1 MMKVIS
7 KEWLK
12 ASRDD
17 MLIIEQIINI
27 EHLTHMVAFHAQQA
41 IEKSLK
47 ALIEE
52 YEIDIPKIHKLIR
65 LKKILSDKLTIEN
78 DELLANL
85 DELYI
90 DSRYPGDMGLL
101 PNGKPTL
108 ADAQEFYDFAKEIFS
123 KVCNILEIDK
133 EDIIN
138 AKS

>member
-1 MMKVIS
+1 MKIIS

-12 ASRDD
+12 ASNDD

-27 EHLTHMVAFHAQQA
+27 EHLTHMVAFHSQQA

-52 YEIDIPKIHKLIR
+52 YEIDIPKIHKLVR

-78 DELLANL
+78 DELLENL

-101 PNGKPTL
+101 PNGKPTPEE
-108 ADAQEFYDFAKEIFS
+108 AKEFYEFAQNIFD
-123 KVCNILEIDK
+123 KVCDILVIDK
-133 EDIIN
+133 REIV
-138 AKS
+138 

>member
-1 MMKVIS
+1 MKMIS

-12 ASRDD
+12 ASNDD

-27 EHLTHMVAFHAQQA
+27 EHLTHMVAFHSQQA

-78 DELLANL
+78 DELLETL

-90 DSRYPGDMGLL
+90 DSRYPSNMGLL

-108 ADAQEFYDFAKEIFS
+108 EEAKEFYEFAQNIFD
-123 KVCNILEIDK
+123 KVCNQLNITKSEITDEK
-133 EDIIN
+133 
-138 AKS
+138 

>member
-1 MMKVIS
+1 MKVIS

-65 LKKILSDKLTIEN
+65 LKKILSDKY
-78 DELLANL
+78 LLKNNFL
-85 DELYI
+85 
-90 DSRYPGDMGLL
+90 
-101 PNGKPTL
+101 NHNK
-108 ADAQEFYDFAKEIFS
+108 
-123 KVCNILEIDK
+123 N
-133 EDIIN
+133 
-138 AKS
+138 